1 MSPKSPEERYQE
13 WLDRMEI
20 PIEQQTDIDTLRKYL
35 KDEFGITGDAQV
47 AALWDTIGVSD
58 LLSEYGI
65 HAVTVTYP
73 WGRELRY
80 GVQGLAGLWGWAAVQ
95 GIIAAEAYE

>member
-1 MSPKSPEERYQE
+1 MSPASPEERYQE

-20 PIEQQTDIDTLRKYL
+20 PLEQQSDIETMRKYL

-47 AALWDTIGVSD
+47 AALWSAVDIADT
-58 LLSEYGI
+58 LAEYGI

-73 WGRELRY
+73 WGKELRY
-80 GVQGLAGLWGWAAVQ
+80 GVQGMGGLWGWASVQ
-95 GIIAAEAYE
+95 EIMSAERE